1 MAYLIRLF
9 LSILGA
15 TCGQR
20 CLDYKQQK
28 HQFTEP
34 SCQSLP
40 YCYDYSPKR
49 TVVSL
54 FPDILNHNKIDI
66 QCKMR
71 LFMNIIERSV
81 CYDNSRCWPIHSL
94 SLCVKRDELFSH
106 TSDQYDLRFSPF
118 NFMHAYCKGILVQLF
133 YLGIVSRGRT
143 MSFLVVSC

>member
-71 LFMNIIERSV
+71 LLMNIIERSV
-81 CYDNSRCWPIHSL
+81 CYDNSRCWPLCRYVSSEMNCFRIHLINMICDSRL
-94 SLCVKRDELFSH
+94 LTLCTRTVKVFWFSCFIWA
-106 TSDQYDLRFSPF
+106 L
-118 NFMHAYCKGILVQLF
+118 
-133 YLGIVSRGRT
+133 
-143 MSFLVVSC
+143 